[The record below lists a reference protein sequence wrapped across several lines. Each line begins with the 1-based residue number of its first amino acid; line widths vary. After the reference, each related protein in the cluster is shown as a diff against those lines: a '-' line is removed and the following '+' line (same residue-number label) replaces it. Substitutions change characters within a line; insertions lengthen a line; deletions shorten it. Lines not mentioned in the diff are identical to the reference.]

1 MLGIAERVKLR
12 RLEKGWTQNMLATKS
27 GVSLA
32 SYRRFESSGEM
43 SLRSLVMLAFALDM
57 TDEFEALF
65 NSKTYQSVDDIL
77 RAGQLKQR
85 KRGVE
90 MDNISIIE
98 VFISGRRIGRMALT
112 PEGMCGFEYDADWI
126 QTGFSIS
133 PFYLPLKSGLIM
145 AKRDP
150 FGGNFGVFDDSL
162 PDGWG
167 NLLLDRYLQERG
179 IDPYKLNI
187 LERLSLIGST
197 GRGALEYYPDKSVVT
212 DAEYLNFDSL
222 AKEVAKILES
232 KESKGSVDLLYKYG
246 GSSGGARPKI
256 FTKVDGREWLVKFKA
271 TNDPVDV
278 GEIEY
283 NYSLLARDCGI
294 RMAETRLFDNRYF
307 GVERFDRAP
316 QGKIHTVSA
325 AGLLHANYRIPS
337 LDYSILLKL
346 TLNLTKDME
355 QVAEMFRLMVF
366 NVLISNRDDH
376 AKNLSFQWANGA
388 WKLSPAY
395 DLLPSNGFNGYH
407 TTTINGKGEPALA
420 DVIALAAEI
429 GLSKQY
435 ATQTIEELTEKC
447 VAKRW

>member
-1 MLGIAERVKLR
+1 
-12 RLEKGWTQNMLATKS
+12 
-27 GVSLA
+27 
-32 SYRRFESSGEM
+32 
-43 SLRSLVMLAFALDM
+43 
-57 TDEFEALF
+57 
-65 NSKTYQSVDDIL
+65 
-77 RAGQLKQR
+77 
-85 KRGVE
+85 

-197 GRGALEYYPDKSVVT
+197 GRGALEYYPDKSVVS

-246 GSSGGARPKI
+246 GSSGGARPKV

-271 TNDPVDV
+271 TNDPADV

-283 NYSLLARDCGI
+283 NYSLLAHDCGI

-307 GVERFDRAP
+307 GVERFDRVP

-420 DVIALAAEI
+420 DVSTLAAEI

-447 VAKRW
+447 VTQKMVKFRLR